1 MVKPDPG
8 AIPDVQDWWGQ
19 PSWSICVE
27 VEAMANVDDV
37 AAYILNRQGPMT
49 AMKLQKLCYYSQAW
63 HLVWDSEPLFGSRI
77 EAWANGPV
85 VVDLYRKHRGQFT
98 VTDWPSGDPAR
109 LQPNEVESIDV
120 VLGTYGS
127 MSAYDLSAQTHR
139 EAPWKDA
146 RQGLAPGDRCSRE
159 ITDSAMA
166 EYYEGL
172 VA

>member
-1 MVKPDPG
+1 
-8 AIPDVQDWWGQ
+8 
-19 PSWSICVE
+19 
-27 VEAMANVDDV
+27 
-37 AAYILNRQGPMT
+37 
-49 AMKLQKLCYYSQAW
+49 
-63 HLVWDSEPLFGSRI
+63 
-77 EAWANGPV
+77 
-85 VVDLYRKHRGQFT
+85 
-98 VTDWPSGDPAR
+98 
-109 LQPNEVESIDV
+109 VESIDV

-146 RQGLAPGDRCSRE
+146 REGLAPGDRCSRE